1 MGQKS
6 KLVQITTWTLV
17 AAMALTGLYV
27 GLAPRTDP
35 RAQAAAEAAAA
46 KAAIEAARAKAAAEA
61 EAQAAA
67 QATEKAA
74 EPAPAAAEAAPT
86 RLVRVDLPPNLA
98 GAETPVIVGLHGR
111 GDTVTGFSGLAGR
124 LAKPG
129 PDGPLLAWRGL
140 EAPYPWGPG
149 KAWFLGDRSRPEKLD
164 EALAL
169 IGSELRELKQSGRKV
184 AVFGFSQGCMM
195 IAHLAVLAPDMMDA
209 AVCVGGAVVGTLPK
223 PPNGARMPPVLVI
236 AGTSDPVVGIADQRA
251 LITALESHGI
261 ASERIEHPGAHT
273 IPAAEIPAIRKW
285 LRDKLLA
292 TPPAP

>member
-27 GLAPRTDP
+27 GLAPRPDP
-35 RAQAAAEAAAA
+35 RGQAAAEAAAA
-46 KAAIEAARAKAAAEA
+46 KAAIEAARAQAAAEA
-61 EAQAAA
+61 EAKAAA
-67 QATEKAA
+67 VAADKAA
-74 EPAPAAAEAAPT
+74 EPAPAVVEAAPA
-86 RLVRVDLPPNLA
+86 RLVRVDLPPNLG

-111 GDTVTGFSGLAGR
+111 GDTATGFAGLAGR

-149 KAWFLGDRSRPEKLD
+149 KAWFLGDRARPEKLD
-164 EALAL
+164 EAMAL
-169 IGSELRELKQSGRKV
+169 VGAELRELKQAGRKV

-195 IAHLAVLAPDMMDA
+195 IAHLSVMAPDLLDA
-209 AVCVGGAVVGTLPK
+209 AVCVGGAVVGSLPK
-223 PPNGARMPPVLVI
+223 PPNGARMPPVLVV
-236 AGTSDPVVGIADQRA
+236 AGTSDPVVAIADQRA
-251 LITALESHGI
+251 LIAALESHGI
-261 ASERIEHPGAHT
+261 TTEQIEHPGAHT

-285 LRDKLLA
+285 LREKLLD
-292 TPPAP
+292 APRL